1 MTPTLQRFLKRWDAV
16 NAVLFLTLVV
26 LTCLLSGCAAPTMPV
41 GTFAITVHE
50 ESSHQDPCPATS
62 PESSSGNALQPK
74 DGAGLDFLQYSVR
87 VKVQENSGQQTITG
101 YGSGVLVPGG
111 VLTAAHVVQTQS
123 PPSIQ
128 CEANG
133 QIAYGTT
140 YRTNKDADLAYVAV
154 TWPSPQVTAPIATR
168 MPTAGDSVTTV
179 GRGPNGDVNEIR
191 HTVTAIRKWDRHTEI
206 EVSPTFN
213 QGRSGGGMFDS
224 AGGLCGVVSMAVV
237 HPEQKGIATGLDAIH
252 ELLKETSDVVV
263 SGSSE
268 FTAWIVT
275 RSDCYPCREFHD
287 TRGNGVGGL
296 KYRYIQTDQPQ
307 PADVPD
313 DVWRSAIEGAKARPV
328 PFAMWKSRISVN
340 GQPPGHYT
348 ATAVVGLTHEQLH
361 DIVAFSGVPN

>member
-16 NAVLFLTLVV
+16 NAVLFLTLAA
-26 LTCLLSGCAAPTMPV
+26 LTCMLSGCAAPKIPV

-50 ESSHQDPCPATS
+50 ELSHQDPCPATS

-111 VLTAAHVVQTQS
+111 VLTAAHVVKTQS
-123 PPSIQ
+123 PPRIQ

-133 QIAYGTT
+133 QTANGRTV
-140 YRTNKDADLAYVAV
+140 RTNKDADLAYVAV

-168 MPTAGDSVTTV
+168 MPAVGDSVTTV
-179 GRGPNGDVNEIR
+179 GRGPNGDVTEIR
-191 HTVTAIRKWDRHTEI
+191 HTVTAKRRWDRHTEI

-237 HPEQKGIATGLDAIH
+237 HPEQKGIATGLDAVREI
-252 ELLKETSDVVV
+252 LTFTGSDRDDVDN
-263 SGSSE
+263 E
-268 FTAWIVT
+268 YTAWIVT
-275 RSDCYPCREFHD
+275 RSDCFPCRDFHD
-287 TRGNGVGGL
+287 KRGNGVGGL
-296 KYRYIQTDQPQ
+296 KYRYIQADQQQ

-313 DVWRSAIEGAKARPV
+313 GVWRAAVEGAKVRPT
-328 PFAMWKSRISVN
+328 PFALWKSRIAID

-348 ATAVVGLTHEQLH
+348 ATAVLGLTHEQLR
-361 DIVAFSGVPN
+361 DTVAFSGTPD

>member
-16 NAVLFLTLVV
+16 NAVLFLTLAA
-26 LTCLLSGCAAPTMPV
+26 LTCMLSGCAAPKIPV

-50 ESSHQDPCPATS
+50 ELSHQDPCPATS

-74 DGAGLDFLQYSVR
+74 DGAGLDLFRYSVR

-111 VLTAAHVVQTQS
+111 VLTAAHVVKTQGT
-123 PPSIQ
+123 PSIQ

-133 QIAYGTT
+133 QTAYGKT
-140 YRTNKDADLAYVAV
+140 YRTNVDADLAYVTV
-154 TWPSPQVTAPIATR
+154 NWQSPQVTAPIATR
-168 MPTAGDSVTTV
+168 MPTAGDAVATV

-191 HTVTAIRKWDRHTEI
+191 HNVTAIRKWDRHTEI
-206 EVSPTFN
+206 EVFPTFN

-224 AGGLCGVVSMAVV
+224 AGGLCGVVTMAVV
-237 HPEQKGIATGLDAIH
+237 HPEKKGIATGLDAIT
-252 ELLKETSDVVV
+252 ELLKETSDAVV

-275 RSDCYPCREFHD
+275 RSHCFPCRDFHD
-287 TRGNGVGGL
+287 KRGDGVGGL
-296 KYRYIQTDQPQ
+296 KYRYIQADQPK

-313 DVWRSAIEGAKARPV
+313 DLWRAAVEGAKVRPA
-328 PFAMWKSRISVN
+328 PFAMWKSRIAID

-348 ATAVVGLTHEQLH
+348 ATAVVGVTHEELRE
-361 DIVAFSGVPN
+361 IVAFSGTPD